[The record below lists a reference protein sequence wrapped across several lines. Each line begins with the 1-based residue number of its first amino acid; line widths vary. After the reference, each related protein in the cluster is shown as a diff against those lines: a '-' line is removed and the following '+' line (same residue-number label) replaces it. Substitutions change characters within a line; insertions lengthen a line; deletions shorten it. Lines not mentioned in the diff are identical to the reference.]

1 MSRAAW
7 LARLRMQSCALGAH
21 LFPPSKWAG
30 LFPSAAY
37 RRSAP
42 PQLTW
47 GILTSCGLKG
57 FLRLG
62 CFATQKR
69 EACASP
75 QWTAGR
81 LTHCGAEYYRGNKG
95 QRVFFCTLAF
105 LASHEARRRMAVCTG
120 HQTGNHTR
128 PASREACCRAAV
140 ASRPSRMSF
149 EQPRALW
156 RGIGCRASPCQTG
169 EPRDLSPSGGSF
181 TAKPHVVRAAPRP
194 KGAVWGAGL

>member
-1 MSRAAW
+1 MSRAMN
-7 LARLRMQSCALGAH
+7 LDRFHLRLERARAR
-21 LFPPSKWAG
+21 LFPPSKWTG

-42 PQLTW
+42 PQLAW

-62 CFATQKR
+62 CFAMQKR

-105 LASHEARRRMAVCTG
+105 SASHEACRRMAVYTIQPTRKP
-120 HQTGNHTR
+120 HQT
-128 PASREACCRAAV
+128 REPRGLLP
-140 ASRPSRMSF
+140 SGGKTRPSRMSLHA
-149 EQPRALW
+149 PARLW
-156 RGIGCRASPCQTG
+156 RAVRGQGALP
-169 EPRDLSPSGGSF
+169 L
-181 TAKPHVVRAAPRP
+181 ARAARP
-194 KGAVWGAGL
+194 VAERW

>member
-7 LARLRMQSCALGAH
+7 LARLRMQSCALGAR

-42 PQLTW
+42 PQLAW

-105 LASHEARRRMAVCTG
+105 SASHEACRRMAVCTRQAAG
-120 HQTGNHTR
+120 SRTR
-128 PASREACCRAAV
+128 PASREACRRAAV

-149 EQPRALW
+149 EQPRAH
-156 RGIGCRASPCQTG
+156 RARCGVQGFSPAAGGRPICA
-169 EPRDLSPSGGSF
+169 GGSS
-181 TAKPHVVRAAPRP
+181 
-194 KGAVWGAGL
+194 